1 MRRHLKF
8 TKSSK
13 LVHSNFIGFGY
24 IYSKYMQQRAKKA
37 RLPSIN
43 KKTLTMEVIHEQE
56 KFIYLIDR
64 GSHWN
69 S

>member
-1 MRRHLKF
+1 MLKF

-13 LVHSNFIGFGY
+13 LVHSNFIDFRY
-24 IYSKYMQQRAKKA
+24 SYSKYMQQRAKKA

-56 KFIYLIDR
+56 KFIYLI
-64 GSHWN
+64 GSW
-69 S
+69 